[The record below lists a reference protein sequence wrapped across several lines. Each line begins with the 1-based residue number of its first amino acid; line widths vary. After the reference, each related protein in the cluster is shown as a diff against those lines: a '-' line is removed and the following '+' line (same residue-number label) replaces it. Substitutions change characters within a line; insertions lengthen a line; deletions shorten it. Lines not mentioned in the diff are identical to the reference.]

1 MLVRPNGLAGWALP
15 AIPVDAEATAW
26 VEADTAAAARL
37 LGATVVP
44 VRPLGPG
51 VWLVSAEGRVPA
63 AGNTWIGVD
72 EAERA
77 GADAAAVRAWAAAR
91 AD

>member
-15 AIPVDAEATAW
+15 AIPVEADATAW
-26 VEADTAAAARL
+26 VEADTAAATRL

-44 VRPLGPG
+44 VRPLGAG
-51 VWLVSAEGRVPA
+51 VWLVSAEDRVPA

-77 GADAAAVRAWAAAR
+77 GADAAAIRAWAAAR
-91 AD
+91 PD